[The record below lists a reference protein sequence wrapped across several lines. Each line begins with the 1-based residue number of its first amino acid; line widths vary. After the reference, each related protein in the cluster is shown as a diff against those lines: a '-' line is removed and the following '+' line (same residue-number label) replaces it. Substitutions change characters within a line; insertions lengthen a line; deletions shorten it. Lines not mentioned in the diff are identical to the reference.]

1 MIRNAMALGFAL
13 CCSLAA
19 QTAAVLSVAGAPPP
33 IQAKIG
39 ATVDAKLPLQ
49 LRPGYHVQSN
59 TPTDKY
65 LIPLRLT
72 WNAGPLAAAAVTYP
86 KPQMEKYAFSE
97 MPQSV
102 FSGNFDLVTK
112 FKVPAN
118 AIAGPTAI
126 TGKLRYQACN
136 ENMCLPPKTMDVT
149 LQVDIVR

>member
-1 MIRNAMALGFAL
+1 MTRSLAAL
-13 CCSLAA
+13 CIAFCSLAA
-19 QTAAVLSVAGAPPP
+19 AQPAAVLSVAGSPPAV
-33 IQAKIG
+33 QAKIG
-39 ATVDAKLPLQ
+39 ATLEAKLPLQ
-49 LRPGYHVQSN
+49 LRAGYHVQSN

-72 WNAGPLAAAAVTYP
+72 WNQGPLEAVAVSYP

-102 FSGNFDLVTK
+102 FSGNFDLTTK
-112 FKVPAN
+112 FKVPPN

-136 ENMCLPPKTMDVT
+136 DNMCLPPRTMDVS
-149 LQVDIVR
+149 LQLDIVR

>member
-1 MIRNAMALGFAL
+1 MMRIIAALLFVSSAFGQ
-13 CCSLAA
+13 S
-19 QTAAVLSVAGAPPP
+19 AAVLSVAGASPPV
-33 IQAKIG
+33 QAKIG
-39 ATVDAKLPLQ
+39 AAVDAKLPLQ

-72 WNAGPLAAAAVTYP
+72 WNPGPLEPMAVTYP

-102 FSGNFDLVTK
+102 FSGNFDLITK
-112 FKVPAN
+112 FKVPPN

-136 ENMCLPPKTMDVT
+136 DNMCLPPKTMDVS
-149 LQVDIVR
+149 LQVDIAR

>member
-1 MIRNAMALGFAL
+1 MIRNIAVLGVALG
-13 CCSLAA
+13 SLAA
-19 QTAAVLSVAGAPPP
+19 GQGLTVLTMAGAPSPL
-33 IQAKIG
+33 QAKIG
-39 ATVDAKLPLQ
+39 STVEAKLPLQ
-49 LRPGYHVQSN
+49 LRAGYHVQSN

-72 WNAGPLAAAAVTYP
+72 WNAGPLEAVGVTYP
-86 KPQMEKYAFSE
+86 KPLMEKYSFSP

-102 FSGNFDLVTK
+102 FSGNFDLTTK

-136 ENMCLPPKTMDVT
+136 DNMCLPPKTMDVK
-149 LQVDIVR
+149 LQVDVVR

>member
-1 MIRNAMALGFAL
+1 MMRIIAALVFVSSAFGQ
-13 CCSLAA
+13 S
-19 QTAAVLSVAGAPPP
+19 AAVLSVAGAPPP
-33 IQAKIG
+33 FQAKIG
-39 ATVDAKLPLQ
+39 VTVDAKLPLQ

-72 WNAGPLAAAAVTYP
+72 WNPGPLEAVAVTYP

-97 MPQSV
+97 MAQSV
-102 FSGNFDLVTK
+102 FSGNFDLITK
-112 FKVPAN
+112 FKVSPN

-136 ENMCLPPKTMDVT
+136 DNMCLPPKTMDVS
-149 LQVDIVR
+149 LQVDIAR